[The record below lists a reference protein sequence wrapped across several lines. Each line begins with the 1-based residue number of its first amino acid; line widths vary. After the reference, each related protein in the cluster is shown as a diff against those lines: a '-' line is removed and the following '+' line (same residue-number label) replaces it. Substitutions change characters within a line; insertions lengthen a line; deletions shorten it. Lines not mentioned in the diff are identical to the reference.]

1 LTFLPQQNQ
10 NVTSI
15 LLHSQHSQLSTAN
28 KTNGFVK
35 KSSLQRF
42 LIDCREVLTKPITKI
57 VVPNQFPGLLLY
69 VDKCGRILAT

>member
-1 LTFLPQQNQ
+1 MTFLPQQKQ

-15 LLHSQHSQLSTAN
+15 LLSSAQLVN
-28 KTNGFVK
+28 QDKTNGQTFWE
-35 KSSLQRF
+35 KSSWQRF

-69 VDKCGRILAT
+69 VDKCGKVLAT